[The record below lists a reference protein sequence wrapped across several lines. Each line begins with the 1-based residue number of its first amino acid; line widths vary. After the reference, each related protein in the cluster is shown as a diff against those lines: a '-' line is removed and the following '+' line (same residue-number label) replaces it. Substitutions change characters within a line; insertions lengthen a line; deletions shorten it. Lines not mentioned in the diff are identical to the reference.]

1 MSKATK
7 AWLITASALTA
18 LGLILFAAVM
28 TVCNWDFTKLSTVE
42 YKTEAYNPDG
52 EFDKISVDTDTA
64 EIELVPSEDKECKV
78 VCFESEKAEHYA
90 AVENG
95 TLVIRTIDT
104 RKWYEYI
111 GISLKTPK
119 ITVYLPQNSYNSLSV
134 ESDTGDITV
143 PKDFAFKTVQ
153 INGHTS
159 DVDFFAS
166 VSDTV
171 QIKTAS
177 GNISVGSLTAD
188 SLSLTAATGDIKA
201 NSVSVNNGINIKT
214 NTGTVKLTDIS
225 CGSFLADSNTGDMS
239 FKNVLATGSLSV
251 ESGTGNVRFD
261 NSDAD
266 TVCVKTGT
274 GDVTGT
280 LLSEKTF
287 VTKTSTGTVRVPK
300 TASGGK
306 CEITTSTGN
315 IIINIQK

>member
-7 AWLITASALTA
+7 AWLITASAFTA
-18 LGLILFAAVM
+18 LGLILFVAVM
-28 TVCNWDFTKLSTVE
+28 TVCDWDFTKLSTVE
-42 YKTEAYNPDG
+42 YKTEVYNPDG
-52 EFDKISVDTDTA
+52 EFDKISIDTDTA
-64 EIELVPSEDKECKV
+64 EIELVPSENKECKV

-95 TLVIRTIDT
+95 TLVISSTDK

-134 ESDTGDITV
+134 ESDTGNITV
-143 PKDFAFKTVQ
+143 PETLSFKTVQ

-159 DVDFFAS
+159 DIGFFAS

-171 QIKTAS
+171 QIKVSS
-177 GNISVGSLTAD
+177 GNISVGTLTAD
-188 SLSLTAATGDIKA
+188 SLSLAAGTGDIKV
-201 NSVSVNNGINIKT
+201 NSVSINNGINIKT
-214 NTGTVKLTDIS
+214 STGTVKLTDIS
-225 CGSFLADSNTGDMS
+225 CGSILADSNTGDMS
-239 FKNVLATGSLSV
+239 FKNVLVSGSLSV
-251 ESGTGNVRFD
+251 ESGTGNVGFD

-280 LLSEKTF
+280 LLSEKVF
-287 VTKTSTGTVRVPK
+287 ATKTSTGTVRVPK

-315 IIINIQK
+315 IIIDIQK

>member
-18 LGLILFAAVM
+18 LGLIIFAAVM
-28 TVCNWDFTKLSTVE
+28 TVCDWDFTKLSTVE
-42 YKTEAYNPDG
+42 YKTEVYNPDG

-64 EIELVPSEDKECKV
+64 EIELVPSENKECKV

-90 AVENG
+90 AVENS
-95 TLVIRTIDT
+95 TLVISSTDK

-119 ITVYLPQNSYNSLSV
+119 ITVYLPQNSYNLLSA
-134 ESDTGDITV
+134 ECDTGNITV
-143 PKDFAFKTVQ
+143 PETLSFKTVQ

-166 VSDTV
+166 VSDNV
-171 QIKTAS
+171 QIKVSS
-177 GNISVGSLTAD
+177 GNISVGTLTAD
-188 SLSLTAATGDIKA
+188 SLSLAAGTGDIKV
-201 NSVSVNNGINIKT
+201 NSVSINNGINIKAS
-214 NTGTVKLTDIS
+214 TGTVKLTDIS
-225 CGSFLADSNTGDMS
+225 CGSILADSNTGDMR
-239 FKNVLATGSLSV
+239 FKNVLVSGSLSV
-251 ESGTGNVRFD
+251 ESGTGNVGFD

-280 LLSEKTF
+280 LLSEKVF
-287 VTKTSTGTVRVPK
+287 ATKTSTGTVRVPK

-315 IIINIQK
+315 IIIDIQK

>member
-7 AWLITASALTA
+7 VWLITASVLTA
-18 LGLILFAAVM
+18 LGLIIFAAVM

-42 YKTEAYNPDG
+42 YKTEVYNPDG
-52 EFDKISVDTDTA
+52 EFNKITIDTDIT
-64 EIELVPSEDKECKV
+64 EIELVPSENKECKV

-95 TLVIRTIDT
+95 TLVISSTDK
-104 RKWYEYI
+104 RKWYENI

-119 ITVYLPQNSYNSLSV
+119 ITVYLSQNSYNSLSV
-134 ESDTGDITV
+134 ECDTGNITV
-143 PKDFAFKTVQ
+143 PENFSFKTVK
-153 INGHTS
+153 IDGHTS
-159 DVDFFAS
+159 DIGFFAS

-171 QIKTAS
+171 QIKVSS
-177 GNISVGSLTAD
+177 GNISVGTLTAD
-188 SLSLTAATGDIKA
+188 SLSLAAGTGDIKV
-201 NSVSVNNGINIKT
+201 NSVSINNGINIKT
-214 NTGTVKLTDIS
+214 STGTVKLTDIS
-225 CGSFLADSNTGDMS
+225 CGSIFSDGNTGDMS
-239 FKNVLATGSLSV
+239 FKNVLVSGSLSV
-251 ESGTGNVRFD
+251 ESGTGNVGFD

-280 LLSEKTF
+280 LLSEKVF
-287 VTKTSTGTVRVPK
+287 ATKTSTGTVRVPK

-315 IIINIQK
+315 IIIDIQK

>member
-7 AWLITASALTA
+7 VWLITASVLTV
-18 LGLILFAAVM
+18 LGLIIFSAVM
-28 TVCNWDFTKLSTVE
+28 TVCDWDFTKLSTVK
-42 YKTEAYNPDG
+42 YKTESYNPDG

-64 EIELVPSEDKECKV
+64 EIELVPSENGECKV

-95 TLVIRTIDT
+95 TLVISTTDK

-111 GISLKTPK
+111 GISLKTPQ
-119 ITVYLPQNSYNSLSV
+119 ITVYLPQNIYNSLSV

-143 PKDFAFKTVQ
+143 PRDFAFKTVQ

-166 VSDTV
+166 VSDTA

-177 GNISVGSLTAD
+177 GNISVGTLTAD
-188 SLSLTAATGDIKA
+188 SLSLTAATGDIEV
-201 NSVSVNNGINIKT
+201 NSVTVNNGTNFKT
-214 NTGTVKLTDIS
+214 STGTVKLTDIS
-225 CGSFLADSNTGDMS
+225 CGSILAKSNTGDMS
-239 FKNVLATGSLSV
+239 FKNVLVSGSLSA
-251 ESGTGNVRFD
+251 ENGTGNVKFD

-266 TVCVKTGT
+266 TVSVKTGT

-280 LLSEKTF
+280 LLSEKVF

-315 IIINIQK
+315 IIIDIQK

>member
-7 AWLITASALTA
+7 IWLITASALTA
-18 LGLILFAAVM
+18 LGLIIFAAVM
-28 TVCNWDFTKLSTVE
+28 TVCDWDFTKLSTVE
-42 YKTEAYNPDG
+42 YKTEVYNPDG

-64 EIELVPSEDKECKV
+64 EIELVPSENKECKV

-90 AVENG
+90 AVDNG
-95 TLVIRTIDT
+95 TLVISSTDK

-134 ESDTGDITV
+134 ESDTGNITV
-143 PKDFAFKTVQ
+143 PETLSFKTVQ

-159 DVDFFAS
+159 DIGFFAS

-171 QIKTAS
+171 QIKVSS
-177 GNISVGSLTAD
+177 GNISVGTLTAD
-188 SLSLTAATGDIKA
+188 SLSLAAGTGDIKV
-201 NSVSVNNGINIKT
+201 NSVSINNGINIKT
-214 NTGTVKLTDIS
+214 STGTVKLTDIS
-225 CGSFLADSNTGDMS
+225 CGSILADSNTGDMS
-239 FKNVLATGSLSV
+239 FKNVLVSGSLSV
-251 ESGTGNVRFD
+251 ESGTGNVGFD

-280 LLSEKTF
+280 LLSEKVF

-300 TASGGK
+300 TVSGGK

-315 IIINIQK
+315 IIIDIQK

>member
-7 AWLITASALTA
+7 VWLITASALTA
-18 LGLILFAAVM
+18 LGFILFAVVM
-28 TVCNWDFTKLSTVE
+28 TVCDWDFTKLSTVE
-42 YKTEAYNPDG
+42 YKTEVYNPDG

-64 EIELVPSEDKECKV
+64 EIELVPSENKECKV

-95 TLVIRTIDT
+95 TLVISSTDK

-134 ESDTGDITV
+134 ESDTGNITV
-143 PKDFAFKTVQ
+143 PETLSFKTVQ

-159 DVDFFAS
+159 DIGFFAS

-171 QIKTAS
+171 QIKVSS
-177 GNISVGSLTAD
+177 GNISVGTLTAD
-188 SLSLTAATGDIKA
+188 SLSLAAGTGDIKV
-201 NSVSVNNGINIKT
+201 NSVSINNGINIKT
-214 NTGTVKLTDIS
+214 STGTVKLTDIS
-225 CGSFLADSNTGDMS
+225 CGSILADSNTGDMS
-239 FKNVLATGSLSV
+239 FKNVLVSGSLSV
-251 ESGTGNVRFD
+251 EIGTGNVRFD

-280 LLSEKTF
+280 LLSEKVF

-315 IIINIQK
+315 IIIDIQK

>member
-7 AWLITASALTA
+7 VWLITASVLTV
-18 LGLILFAAVM
+18 LGLIIFSAVM
-28 TVCNWDFTKLSTVE
+28 TVCDWDFTKLSTVE
-42 YKTEAYNPDG
+42 YKTEVYNPDG
-52 EFDKISVDTDTA
+52 EFNKITIDTDIT
-64 EIELVPSEDKECKV
+64 EIELVPSENGECKV

-95 TLVIRTIDT
+95 TLVISTTDK

-111 GISLKTPK
+111 GISLKTPQ
-119 ITVYLPQNSYNSLSV
+119 ITVYLPQNIYNSLSV

-143 PKDFAFKTVQ
+143 PRDFAFKTVQ

-166 VSDTV
+166 VSDTA

-177 GNISVGSLTAD
+177 GNISVGTLTAD
-188 SLSLTAATGDIKA
+188 SLSLTAATGDIEV
-201 NSVSVNNGINIKT
+201 NSVTVNNGTNFKT
-214 NTGTVKLTDIS
+214 STGTVKLTDIS
-225 CGSFLADSNTGDMS
+225 CGSILAKSNTGDMS
-239 FKNVLATGSLSV
+239 FKNVLVSGSLSA
-251 ESGTGNVRFD
+251 ENGTGNVKFD

-266 TVCVKTGT
+266 TVSVKTGT

-280 LLSEKTF
+280 LLSEKVF

-306 CEITTSTGN
+306 CEISTSTGN
-315 IIINIQK
+315 IIIDIQK

>member
-18 LGLILFAAVM
+18 LGLIIFAAVM
-28 TVCNWDFTKLSTVE
+28 TVCDWDFTKLSTVE
-42 YKTEAYNPDG
+42 YKTEVYNPDG
-52 EFDKISVDTDTA
+52 EFNKITIDTDIT
-64 EIELVPSEDKECKV
+64 EIELVPSENKECKV

-90 AVENG
+90 AVEDG
-95 TLVIRTIDT
+95 TLVISSTDK
-104 RKWYEYI
+104 RKWYENI

-134 ESDTGDITV
+134 ESDTGNITV
-143 PKDFAFKTVQ
+143 PETLSFKTVQ

-159 DVDFFAS
+159 DIGFFAS

-171 QIKTAS
+171 QIKVNS
-177 GNISVGSLTAD
+177 GNISVGTLTAD
-188 SLSLTAATGDIKA
+188 SLSLAAGTGDIKV
-201 NSVSVNNGINIKT
+201 NSVSINNGINIKT
-214 NTGTVKLTDIS
+214 STGTVKLTDIS
-225 CGSFLADSNTGDMS
+225 CGSILADSNTGDMS
-239 FKNVLATGSLSV
+239 FKNVLVSGSLSV
-251 ESGTGNVRFD
+251 ESGTGNVGFD

-280 LLSEKTF
+280 LLSEKVF
-287 VTKTSTGTVRVPK
+287 ATKTSTGTVRVPK

-315 IIINIQK
+315 IIIDIQK